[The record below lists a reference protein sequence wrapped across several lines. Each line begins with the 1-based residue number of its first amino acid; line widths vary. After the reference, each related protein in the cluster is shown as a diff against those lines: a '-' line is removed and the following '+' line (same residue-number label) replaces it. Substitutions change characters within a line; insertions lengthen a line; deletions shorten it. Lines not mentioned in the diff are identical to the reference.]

1 MPDLQ
6 DSSEDRSTAVLLE
19 KQTRAFFTR
28 FARMRQVSAPPR
40 QLLQNL
46 CVAEANGHCAG
57 AGFC

>member
-6 DSSEDRSTAVLLE
+6 ASAEDRRTAVPLE

-28 FARMRQVSAPPR
+28 FGQTRQVSAPTR

-46 CVAEANGHCAG
+46 CVAGLLG
-57 AGFC
+57 